1 MAKQKTKEII
11 VGTSLAVGVGA
22 FALFYLDVL
31 GTGTGSPKSTNS
43 LNVPSGYAHEST
55 QQQGSETVHNF
66 KKAPPREAVPVQD
79 SELVYQRYLDGLP
92 TKLDQV
98 IGQEFRTLSVSLQNA
113 QLYADTTG
121 LIRQGKENLKTLNEL
136 ETSRKEEVKKHE
148 LQQGSGALVVD
159 YNAGKSGSDVVP
171 DQRDKGRS
179 ELDKLDLEGVVGG
192 EAGEYAIF
200 IDGLGRFHEPVEG
213 AAFGNGFVLESLTQ
227 NKAVVSEG
235 EQQRIFTV
243 M

>member
-1 MAKQKTKEII
+1 MAKQKTKNII
-11 VGTSLAVGVGA
+11 VGTSLAIGVSA
-22 FALFYLDVL
+22 FGLSYLGLL
-31 GTGTGSPKSTNS
+31 GSDGGSQQTTRS

-66 KKAPPREAVPVQD
+66 NKTPPREAVTVQD
-79 SELVYQRYLDGLP
+79 SELVYQRYLNGLP
-92 TKLDQV
+92 TKLDQA

-136 ETSRKEEVKKHE
+136 ETSRKKEVKKHE

-159 YNAGKSGSDVVP
+159 YNTDNNASDSAPV
-171 DQRDKGRS
+171 QREQGRS

-200 IDGLGRFHEPVEG
+200 VDGLGRFHEPVEG
-213 AAFGNGFVLESLTQ
+213 ATFGNGFVLESLTK

-235 EQQRIFTV
+235 DQQRIFTV